1 MIAYVKGKI
10 LRKNASSLII
20 ENNGLGYEIYVPA
33 NSFYK
38 YRDGEEIELVT
49 YLHVREDLIQLY
61 GFLGWDEKEIFLLLI
76 NVSGVGP
83 KGALAI
89 LSNVSI
95 EELKTAIVTENI
107 NVLTQ
112 LPGIGK
118 KTAQRLI
125 IELKDKIP
133 IAINIAINNFEE
145 VKSERTITGNTI
157 LAALVSLGYQ
167 PLEVKKILPQLLQD
181 NPNSD
186 EAFLIKKALR
196 ILARI

>member
-1 MIAYVKGKI
+1 MIAYIKGKI
-10 LRKNASSLII
+10 LKKNATSLIM

-61 GFLGWDEKEIFLLLI
+61 GFSGWDEKEIFLLLI

-89 LSNVSI
+89 LSHVSI
-95 EELKTAIVTENI
+95 EELKAAIVTEDI
-107 NVLTQ
+107 NVLTK

-133 IAINIAINNFEE
+133 KTIYNFEE
-145 VKSERTITGNTI
+145 VKSESTITGNAI

-167 PLEVKKILPQLLQD
+167 PLEVKKIIPLLLKD
-181 NPNSD
+181 YPNSD
-186 EAFLIKKALR
+186 EAFLIKKALQ

>member
-1 MIAYVKGKI
+1 MIAYIKGKI
-10 LRKNASSLII
+10 LKKNATSLIM

-61 GFLGWDEKEIFLLLI
+61 GFSGWDEKEIFLLLI

-89 LSNVSI
+89 LSHVSI
-95 EELKTAIVTENI
+95 EELKAAIVTEDI
-107 NVLTQ
+107 NVLTK

-118 KTAQRLI
+118 K
-125 IELKDKIP
+125 KIGR
-133 IAINIAINNFEE
+133 A
-145 VKSERTITGNTI
+145 SCRERVYI
-157 LAALVSLGYQ
+157 
-167 PLEVKKILPQLLQD
+167 
-181 NPNSD
+181 
-186 EAFLIKKALR
+186 
-196 ILARI
+196 

>member
-1 MIAYVKGKI
+1 MIAYIKGK
-10 LRKNASSLII
+10 LLKKNTASLII

-33 NSFYK
+33 NCFHK

-61 GFLGWDEKEIFLLLI
+61 GFSGWDEKEIFLLLI

-89 LSNVSI
+89 LSHVSI
-95 EELKTAIVTENI
+95 EELKVAIVTEDI
-107 NVLTQ
+107 NVLTK

-133 IAINIAINNFEE
+133 TTIYNFEE
-145 VKSERTITGNTI
+145 VKSEITITGNAI

-167 PLEVKKILPQLLQD
+167 PLEVKKIIPLLLKD
-181 NPNSD
+181 YPNSD
-186 EAFLIKKALR
+186 EAFLIKKALQ
-196 ILARI
+196 ILAKI

>member
-1 MIAYVKGKI
+1 MIAYIKGKI
-10 LRKNASSLII
+10 LKKNATSLIM

-49 YLHVREDLIQLY
+49 YLHIREDLIQLY
-61 GFLGWDEKEIFLLLI
+61 GFSGWDEKEIFLLLI

-89 LSNVSI
+89 LSHVSI
-95 EELKTAIVTENI
+95 EELKAAIVTEDI
-107 NVLTQ
+107 NVLTK

-133 IAINIAINNFEE
+133 KTIYNFEE
-145 VKSERTITGNTI
+145 VKSESTITGNAI

-167 PLEVKKILPQLLQD
+167 PLEVKKIIPLLLKD
-181 NPNSD
+181 YPNSD
-186 EAFLIKKALR
+186 EAFLIKKALQ